1 MKQTSRRD
9 ADEPVSVI
17 LKNIY
22 IYKCIYAYKI
32 LKQVQQKLSMITH
45 VQVEWRWREFF
56 LLIFYPPV
64 PFILNRKH
72 LLLLFF

>member
-45 VQVEWRWREFF
+45 AQVEWR
-56 LLIFYPPV
+56 
-64 PFILNRKH
+64 
-72 LLLLFF
+72 